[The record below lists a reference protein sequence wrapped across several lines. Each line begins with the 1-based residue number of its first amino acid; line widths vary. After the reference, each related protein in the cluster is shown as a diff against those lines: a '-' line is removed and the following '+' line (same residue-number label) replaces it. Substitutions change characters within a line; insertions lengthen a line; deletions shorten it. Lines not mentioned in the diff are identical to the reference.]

1 MLTTLMLFTS
11 KVFFVMAALLPIMNP
26 PGMVPIFLA
35 QTARNS
41 KAQRHYLARRI
52 AISSFV
58 LLLGSM
64 YIGSFVLEFFGV
76 SLPVVQLSGG
86 LLITFSAW
94 RLLNDT
100 PADASPTGM
109 QGGEHI
115 SKEELKQRAFYPLA
129 FPLTVGPGSVSV
141 AITLGA
147 SMTQAEHGL
156 LKYTLA
162 PAASLVGVALVSLI
176 VFLCYRHGEKLL
188 RYLGETGELV
198 FMRLTAFILLCL
210 GVQIMWDGFSQLAGS
225 LLKNPL

>member
-1 MLTTLMLFTS
+1 MLATLMLFTS

-35 QTARNS
+35 QTSRNS
-41 KAQRHYLARRI
+41 EAQRHYLARRI

-100 PADASPTGM
+100 PADASPTSM

-115 SKEELKQRAFYPLA
+115 SKEELKQHAFYPLA

-162 PAASLVGVALVSLI
+162 PAASLVGVALVSLM

-225 LLKNPL
+225 LLKNQL

>member
-1 MLTTLMLFTS
+1 MLATLMLFIS
-11 KVFFVMAALLPIMNP
+11 KVFFVLAALLPIMNP

-35 QTARNS
+35 QTARNTE
-41 KAQRHYLARRI
+41 AQRNYLARRI

-64 YIGSFVLEFFGV
+64 YIGSYVLEFFGV

-100 PADASPTGM
+100 PADASPASM
-109 QGGEHI
+109 QTGEHI

-147 SMTQAEHGL
+147 SMTQAGHGI

-162 PAASLVGVALVSLI
+162 PAASLVGVALVSFF
-176 VFLCYRHGEKLL
+176 VFWCYRHGEKLT
-188 RYLGETGELV
+188 RILGATGELI

-210 GVQIMWDGFSQLAGS
+210 GVQIMWDGFSQLLGELIKAHA
-225 LLKNPL
+225 